1 MKDVTVFVAT
11 PNTHFMMQ
19 LQSILKFILESIS

>member
-11 PNTHFMMQ
+11 LNTHFMMQ
-19 LQSILKFILESIS
+19 PQSILKFILESIS